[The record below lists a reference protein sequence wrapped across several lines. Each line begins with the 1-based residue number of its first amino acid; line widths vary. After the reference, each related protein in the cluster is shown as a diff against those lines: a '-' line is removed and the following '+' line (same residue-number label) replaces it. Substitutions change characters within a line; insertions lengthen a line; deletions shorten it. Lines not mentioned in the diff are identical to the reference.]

1 MTNPTNHTELCVREH
16 ILCTCPYKLYS
27 EIMFSGL
34 LRHLYIAVKSTLPNQ
49 DTIHS
54 ADGMFEQSGS
64 IFTSTPYH
72 W

>member
-1 MTNPTNHTELCVREH
+1 
-16 ILCTCPYKLYS
+16 
-27 EIMFSGL
+27 MFSGL
-34 LRHLYIAVKSTLPNQ
+34 LRHLNIAVKSTLPNQ